1 MAIANKVAVVATAIV
16 TSPTR
21 MSEAPLPEPEL
32 DAFPVADVPD
42 PLLVLDDP
50 APLDEDD
57 ADTATG
63 SLLTTFQ
70 AAFALAE
77 AEVGS

>member
-1 MAIANKVAVVATAIV
+1 M
-16 TSPTR
+16 R
-21 MSEAPLPEPEL
+21 MSEAPLPEPEP
-32 DAFPVADVPD
+32 DAFPVADVLD
-42 PLLVLDDP
+42 PLVVLDDP

-63 SLLTTFQ
+63 SLLTTFH
-70 AAFALAE
+70 AVFALAE